1 MDKNRLVVDPMVIID
16 MENTAMRE
24 EEQVVV
30 RSFSDV
36 YFGATIST
44 IFLFSKFEHILTISS
59 RKARK
64 NSKQ

>member
-1 MDKNRLVVDPMVIID
+1 MVIID